1 MLSSSVSVRETR
13 GLLYHLQRVRAI
25 PRGGWDSCGT
35 IERLVL
41 TLAGPKAELL
51 LDGEGNGDR
60 SQPDHNSNCR
70 HNTWTFNEKERM
82 GFDF

>member
-13 GLLYHLQRVRAI
+13 GLLYQLQRVRAI

-51 LDGEGNGDR
+51 LDG
-60 SQPDHNSNCR
+60 
-70 HNTWTFNEKERM
+70 
-82 GFDF
+82 